1 MVYCVVLRAWGG
13 GGSTWKTA
21 SRQGCGRAEERSG
34 RRTTAKSVA
43 RATATIDT
51 SRCTMR

>member
-1 MVYCVVLRAWGG
+1 MCDNVRGDRGG
-13 GGSTWKTA
+13 VSTWKTA

-34 RRTTAKSVA
+34 RRTTANSVA